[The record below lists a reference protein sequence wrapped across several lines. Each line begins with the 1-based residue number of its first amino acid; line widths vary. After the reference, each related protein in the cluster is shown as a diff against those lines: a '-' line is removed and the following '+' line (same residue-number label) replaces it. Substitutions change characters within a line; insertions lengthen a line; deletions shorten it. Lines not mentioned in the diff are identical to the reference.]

1 MHLSHGRA
9 IGLGFLLALV
19 SGTPA
24 HAANI
29 ELSGKQVYPESLSAD
44 ADGTLYIGSAGDGGV
59 LKVAPGTT
67 DAVPWIAP
75 AAYGSRSV
83 LGVFADDAR
92 GLLWVCSDDLSSSKV
107 ASPGTGATAL
117 KAFDLKS
124 GTGKVSIDLPGS
136 DPFCNDIAIA
146 RDGAVYVTES
156 TNGRVLK
163 VSSDLRSLAVWAED
177 KQLLDVDGLAF
188 GADGNLYVNTYA
200 GNGFFRITV
209 KDGTAAKI
217 TRLATPHP
225 LFHPDGMRVVEGNT
239 FLMVEGGGKLDRITV
254 VGDQVVIET
263 IMRLLEPA
271 GVQRIGPTIW
281 VAETQISVLFRENQA
296 AVPKLPFRI
305 VGVSPA
311 AH

>member
-1 MHLSHGRA
+1 MHLSRGRVTCL
-9 IGLGFLLALV
+9 GLLLALV
-19 SGTPA
+19 SGTRA

-29 ELSGKQVYPESLSAD
+29 ELSGNQVYPESLTAD

-67 DAVPWIAP
+67 EAVPWIAP
-75 AAYGSRSV
+75 ASYGSRSV
-83 LGVFADDAR
+83 LGVFADDQR
-92 GLLWVCSDDLSSSKV
+92 GLLWVCSDDLSSSKI

-124 GTGKVSIDLPGS
+124 GAGKVSIDLPGK
-136 DPFCNDIAIA
+136 DPFCNDIAVA
-146 RDGAVYVTES
+146 KDGAVYVTES

-163 VSSDLRSLAVWAED
+163 VSPDLRTVAIWAED
-177 KQLLDVDGLAF
+177 RQLLDVDGLSF

-209 KDGTAAKI
+209 KEGAAAKI

-225 LFHPDGMRVVEGNT
+225 LFHPDGMRGVGGNT
-239 FLMVEGGGKLDRITV
+239 FLMVEGSGKLDRVTV
-254 VGDQVVIET
+254 VGEQVVIET

-271 GVQRIGPTIW
+271 GVQKIGPTIW
-281 VAETQISVLFRENQA
+281 VAETQISVLFDEKHA
-296 AVPKLPFRI
+296 TAPKLPFRI

>member
-1 MHLSHGRA
+1 MHQRRGPVTCL
-9 IGLGFLLALV
+9 GLLLALV
-19 SGTPA
+19 AAPLA
-24 HAANI
+24 QAANI
-29 ELSGKQVYPESLSAD
+29 ELSGRQVYPESLSAG

-67 DAVPWIAP
+67 DAVSWIAP

-83 LGVFADDAR
+83 LGVFVDDTR
-92 GLLWVCSDDLSSSKV
+92 GLLWVCSDDLSSSKI
-107 ASPGTGATAL
+107 ASPGSGPTAL

-124 GTGKVSIDLPGS
+124 GEGKVSIDVPGK
-136 DPFCNDIAIA
+136 DPFCNDIAIGH
-146 RDGAVYVTES
+146 DGAVYVSES

-163 VSSDLRSLAVWAED
+163 VSPDLRTLAVWAED

-209 KDGTAAKI
+209 KEGAAARI
-217 TRLATPHP
+217 TKLATPHP
-225 LFHPDGMRVVEGNT
+225 LFHPDGMREVGGNT
-239 FLMVEGGGKLDRITV
+239 FLMVEGSGKLDRITV

-271 GVQRIGPTIW
+271 GVQKIGPTIW
-281 VAETQISVLFRENQA
+281 VAETQISVLFDETHA
-296 AVPKLPFRI
+296 AAPKLPFRI